1 MPSSDISALIE
12 AGSLFKFR
20 NISYLIIGM
29 VTLVWSVRFIQ
40 DRAKSLHE
48 KFPARRLLILQ
59 IVTIFTFFIYIFGT
73 IFLVMNA
80 LRPPKELLIALGG
93 SAAVAIGFATKDI
106 FASLVAGLILLFDR
120 PFQVGDRVK
129 YGEIYG
135 EINSIGLRAV
145 RLVTLDD
152 SVVTIPNLKFITDAV
167 SSGNAGALDMMIE
180 IPFYISLDEDVKK
193 VRDLLYEIVVTSRF
207 VYLKKPVS
215 IVVKEVEIAG
225 RLAYRLTIKAYVL
238 DVRYEKSF
246 ETDVTIRASRYFQE
260 LAVRRPLLFVASPTS
275 K

>member
-1 MPSSDISALIE
+1 
-12 AGSLFKFR
+12 
-20 NISYLIIGM
+20 
-29 VTLVWSVRFIQ
+29 
-40 DRAKSLHE
+40 
-48 KFPARRLLILQ
+48 
-59 IVTIFTFFIYIFGT
+59 
-73 IFLVMNA
+73 MNA
-80 LRPPKELLIALGG
+80 LRPPRELLIALGG